1 LCHSFRTMDP
11 ADEHKAHKGAVAI
24 GTLIGAIIDPVT
36 RRRGFA
42 TAELIAAWPEIVGGR
57 WAECTAPEKIVWPRK
72 EDGGPAVL
80 TVKVDGPAAVFVQHE
95 AGQILE
101 RVNAFLGYGA
111 VGRLRIVQGPV
122 VNSGPRAKP
131 ADPTLAA
138 DREAELGTRVAR
150 VDEGPL
156 KQALERLGRGV
167 LSEKQ
172 R

>member
-1 LCHSFRTMDP
+1 MDE
-11 ADEHKAHKGAVAI
+11 ANERNARKGAAAV
-24 GTLIGAIIDPVT
+24 GTLVGAIIDPVT

-57 WAECTAPEKIVWPRK
+57 WAECTAPEKIAWPRK

-95 AGQILE
+95 AVQILE

-111 VGRLRIVQGPV
+111 VGKLRIVQGPV
-122 VNSGPRAKP
+122 ASREKRAKP
-131 ADPTLAA
+131 GDPTLPAE
-138 DREAELGTRVAR
+138 REAELGAQVAE
-150 VDEGPL
+150 VAEGPL

-167 LSEKQ
+167 LSEK
-172 R
+172 RR

>member
-1 LCHSFRTMDP
+1 MDE
-11 ADEHKAHKGAVAI
+11 ANERNARKGAVAV
-24 GTLIGAIIDPVT
+24 GSLVGAIIDPVT

-111 VGRLRIVQGPV
+111 VGKLRIVQGPV
-122 VNSGPRAKP
+122 TGAGKRAKP
-131 ADPTLAA
+131 ADPTLPA
-138 DREAELGTRVAR
+138 DQEANLGAQVAE

-167 LSEKQ
+167 LSEK
-172 R
+172 RR

>member
-1 LCHSFRTMDP
+1 MDQ
-11 ADEHKAHKGAVAI
+11 ANERKAYKGVVAV
-24 GTLIGAIIDPVT
+24 GTLVGTIIDPVT

-57 WAECTAPEKIVWPRK
+57 WAECTAPEKIAWPRK
-72 EDGGPAVL
+72 EDGGLAML
-80 TVKVDGPAAVFVQHE
+80 TIKVDGPASIFVQHE

-111 VGRLRIVQGPV
+111 VGKLRIVQGRV
-122 VNSGPRAKP
+122 AGAGPRKKASN
-131 ADPTLAA
+131 PTLPA
-138 DREAELGTRVAR
+138 DREAELGARVEA

-156 KQALERLGRGV
+156 RQALERLGRGV
-167 LSEKQ
+167 LSEKG

>member
-1 LCHSFRTMDP
+1 MDQ
-11 ADEHKAHKGAVAI
+11 AGERSGRKGAVAV

-57 WAECTAPEKIVWPRK
+57 WADFTAPEKIAWPRS
-72 EDGGPAVL
+72 EDGGQAVL
-80 TVKVDGPAAVFVQHE
+80 TIKVDGPAAVFVQHE

-122 VNSGPRAKP
+122 SRSAGPAKAANP
-131 ADPTLAA
+131 ALSANQEAA
-138 DREAELGTRVAR
+138 LGARVAA
-150 VDEGPL
+150 VDDGRL
-156 KQALERLGRGV
+156 KVALERLGRGV
-167 LSEKQ
+167 LSE
-172 R
+172 RGS